1 MASSIRVRL
10 ASSFAASVPAS
21 LPDGPGLQAVTER
34 VPGKASQPLVPV
46 SLFVRKPMRR
56 LVVRALRDEDGQ
68 DLIEYAMLAAFI
80 SLVAVA
86 SITSIGEQVN
96 SWYEGYA
103 NTVATIPGAS
113 GS

>member
-1 MASSIRVRL
+1 
-10 ASSFAASVPAS
+10 
-21 LPDGPGLQAVTER
+21 
-34 VPGKASQPLVPV
+34 
-46 SLFVRKPMRR
+46 MRR
-56 LVVRALRDEDGQ
+56 FVVRALRDEDGQ

-86 SITSIGEQVN
+86 SITSIGTQVN

-103 NTVATIPGAS
+103 NTVATIPGAG

>member
-1 MASSIRVRL
+1 
-10 ASSFAASVPAS
+10 
-21 LPDGPGLQAVTER
+21 
-34 VPGKASQPLVPV
+34 
-46 SLFVRKPMRR
+46 MRR

-86 SITSIGEQVN
+86 SITGIGTQVN

-103 NTVATIPGAS
+103 NTVATIPGA